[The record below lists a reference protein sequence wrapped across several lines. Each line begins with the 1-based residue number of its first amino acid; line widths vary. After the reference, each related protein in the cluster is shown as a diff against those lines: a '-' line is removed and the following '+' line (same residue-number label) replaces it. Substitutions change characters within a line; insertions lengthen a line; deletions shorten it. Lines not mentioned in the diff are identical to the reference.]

1 MKQFISCLAVIFLYN
16 VFIFGQ
22 DLSPKQPPILASPV
36 PYSKLP
42 KIADQKIQVN
52 LDTQYLEM
60 WSKRGLK
67 WKKVQKFPIVI
78 GESNTPTPIGTFYVF
93 HKEYNAVNRN
103 GTSLGKALDF
113 VMRKEGGEWL
123 RLAIHGWIFDS
134 NGNPGWGPT
143 QGCIQLLRDDM
154 DKLYRWA
161 KKGTPV
167 IIE

>member
-1 MKQFISCLAVIFLYN
+1 MKQFTRCLVFLLLYN

-22 DLSPKQPPILASPV
+22 DLSLKQSPILVSPV
-36 PYSKLP
+36 PYSELP
-42 KIADQKIQVN
+42 KITNQKIRVN
-52 LDTQYLEM
+52 LDTQYLEA
-60 WSKRGLK
+60 WSRQGRK
-67 WKKVQKFPIVI
+67 WRRVEQFPIVI
-78 GESNTPTPIGTFYVF
+78 GESSTPTPVGIFYVY
-93 HKEYNAVNRN
+93 HKEYRAVNSN

-113 VMRKEGGEWL
+113 AMRKDGGEWL

-134 NGNPGWGPT
+134 NGQPGWGPT

-167 IIE
+167 IIK